1 MKPPGRPRTGFTVIE
16 HGAADIILA
25 AAFNH
30 SGTRITLCSAD
41 HKIRVYDLDEE
52 KRWSLVDQW
61 RGHDAEVLDVGSS
74 HSFFFLPAQVIYQG
88 SMGWTDPRTA
98 FRYHWW

>member
-1 MKPPGRPRTGFTVIE
+1 MKPPDRPRTGFTVVE

-52 KRWSLVDQW
+52 KKWSLVDQW

-74 HSFFFLPAQVIYQG
+74 HSVLFY
-88 SMGWTDPRTA
+88 
-98 FRYHWW
+98 